1 MPRILA
7 ALLVLLAASPVPL
20 FAEVASFKNLEPG
33 KAYLVEVAEDGTV
46 TVTPTTVRDM
56 KSGTPPGTGPTDP
69 NPPAGSP
76 FQQEITRQ
84 TKTVIVNQGGSKTTG
99 AALATVYSLVGD
111 KVADGSI
118 PTDQAFGAI
127 KAATNLVL
135 NNADD
140 GPAWDTWRAA
150 VSASLTKLQQEG
162 SLTTKAQISAT
173 FREIA
178 AGMNAASG
186 FKPAMLVGP
195 EQAPGKGILGG
206 IDIDK
211 LIKIIELVMQ
221 LLKLFGVGG

>member
-1 MPRILA
+1 MSRLA
-7 ALLVLLAASPVPL
+7 ALACVLLASSPLAAEDLTIRGLERGKSYVI
-20 FAEVASFKNLEPG
+20 EVA
-33 KAYLVEVAEDGTV
+33 ADGAV
-46 TVTPTTVRDM
+46 TVNVTRIVSVGGAPA
-56 KSGTPPGTGPTDP
+56 PGPTDP
-69 NPPAGSP
+69 NPPAGSA

-84 TKTVIVNQGGSKTTG
+84 TKTVLVNQGGSKTTG
-99 AALATVYSLVGD
+99 AALSTVYSLVGD

-140 GPAWDTWRAA
+140 GPAWDTWRTT
-150 VSASLTKLQQEG
+150 VSTALTKLQQEG

-173 FREIA
+173 FKEIA

-195 EQAPGKGILGG
+195 EQAPGKGILSG

>member
-1 MPRILA
+1 MPRLLA
-7 ALLVLLAASPVPL
+7 ALLLLLASPLAAEDLTIRGLERGKSYVI
-20 FAEVASFKNLEPG
+20 EVA
-33 KAYLVEVAEDGTV
+33 ADGAV
-46 TVTPTTVRDM
+46 TVNVTRIVSVGGAPA
-56 KSGTPPGTGPTDP
+56 PGPTDP

-140 GPAWDTWRAA
+140 GPAWDTWRATI
-150 VSASLTKLQQEG
+150 SATLTKLQQEG

-178 AGMNAASG
+178 AGMNAATG
-186 FKPAMLVGP
+186 FKPAMLEGP

>member
-1 MPRILA
+1 MPRLIA
-7 ALLVLLAASPVPL
+7 ALLLLLTSPL
-20 FAEVASFKNLEPG
+20 
-33 KAYLVEVAEDGTV
+33 VAEDLTIRGLERGKSYVIEVAADGAV
-46 TVTPTTVRDM
+46 TVNVTRIVTV
-56 KSGTPPGTGPTDP
+56 GGAPAPGPTDP
-69 NPPAGSP
+69 PPVGSP
-76 FQQEITRQ
+76 FQAEITRQ
-84 TKTVIVNQGGSKTTG
+84 TKTVLANQGGSKTT
-99 AALATVYSLVGD
+99 AAAMATVYSLVGD

-173 FREIA
+173 FKEIA